1 MSFVSQFFASS
12 LANPAVEELRNK
24 KGSHGDVVYHL
35 PQDESE
41 FCYYTQPLQFRLPV
55 TDPPAPPVGSTSPR
69 PATLNYWTVRTI
81 SARTGWKKDCATI
94 GEMDTTS
101 VIAFRDS
108 DGNKGKTASSKES
121 DNPTPPF
128 PKGSASREYREGKF
142 VEDNV
147 LVPYDSPITIFTNYG
162 VGGRFL
168 GNELN
173 NLTNNNS
180 KVCWKTTSDDI
191 LEQRGKLT
199 SWVIRRIRTQTVEA
213 EEKEGEPRRKN
224 DNFVRCGD
232 VVYLESFTHPG
243 FYVKPKNGINV
254 VGFGRED
261 AAIQVV
267 APSLRFAIKLGERT
281 SMYRA
286 AAVSARR
293 AASSAAER
301 RKNLLK
307 VIKEAKE
314 RKQEECNINNI
325 LPVEV
330 IRHILGFFQGFSN
343 IYDEPKYRFLEPH
356 KQQEVIDRL
365 PISKRK
371 ENVKYLRKSREVCK
385 LWDVVSTHFIKGL
398 KAGDMLESGRG
409 QKRYLLDRVLKFN
422 NLVALNLRSMDSLID
437 SDIATLCPQME
448 ELRVLNVGGCFKL
461 TDTAVE
467 SMVMC
472 EKLVH
477 LNVATTQIS
486 DYALEIIASSLGF
499 LVTVNLF
506 GIKGITGD
514 GVAYLAQKQKHLKSL
529 NLRGSG
535 NPLFT
540 HVLGDRLKE
549 MCVNKDCEV
558 LTGKEKWESIY

>member
-94 GEMDTTS
+94 GETDTTS

-267 APSLRFAIKLGERT
+267 APSL
-281 SMYRA
+281 
-286 AAVSARR
+286 
-293 AASSAAER
+293 
-301 RKNLLK
+301 
-307 VIKEAKE
+307 
-314 RKQEECNINNI
+314 
-325 LPVEV
+325 
-330 IRHILGFFQGFSN
+330 
-343 IYDEPKYRFLEPH
+343 RFLEPH